1 MAILRVDTGMKR
13 FKHEHGTRNPIIAQ
27 EEQAILLA
35 VERALAS
42 SSNSQT
48 IGRNGELP
56 FLKFLQRYLPFTL
69 RAVSGHFITPSGKLS
84 PQLDVIV
91 VDARYPLLAENDDG
105 SALVMLHSVI
115 RIYEI
120 KTNLKI
126 KDMHAALAAAK
137 TVKTLS
143 REVAE
148 FGDIDGFGFPQYVLC
163 AYHSAVRLESLKQV
177 YFADVDVDRVHMDA
191 VILRYHPSDRPG
203 ADDALGGE
211 LHVEPPFSDD
221 PACRGPLPAGGY
233 PVSRPMH
240 TPLSDLYYSLVQDSY
255 YVLGERR
262 FSFDALGAHF
272 NEYMNW
278 STAL

>member
-1 MAILRVDTGMKR
+1 MKR

>member
-1 MAILRVDTGMKR
+1 MKR

-69 RAVSGHFITPSGKLS
+69 RAVSGHFITPSGKIS

-91 VDARYPLLAENDDG
+91 IDARYPLLAENEDG

-115 RIYEI
+115 RTYEI

-126 KDMHAALAAAK
+126 KDMQAALAAAK
-137 TVKTLS
+137 IVETLS
-143 REVAE
+143 REVPE
-148 FGDIDGFGFPQYVLC
+148 FGNIDGFGFPQSVLF
-163 AYHSAVRLESLKQV
+163 AYHSAARLESLKQA
-177 YFADVDVDRVHMDA
+177 YFADVDGGRVHMDA
-191 VILRYHPSDRPG
+191 IILRYHLSDRPG
-203 ADDALGGE
+203 ADDAPGGE

-221 PACRGPLPAGGY
+221 IACQGPLLGGGY
-233 PVSRPMH
+233 PASRPMH

-255 YVLGERR
+255 YVLGERQ